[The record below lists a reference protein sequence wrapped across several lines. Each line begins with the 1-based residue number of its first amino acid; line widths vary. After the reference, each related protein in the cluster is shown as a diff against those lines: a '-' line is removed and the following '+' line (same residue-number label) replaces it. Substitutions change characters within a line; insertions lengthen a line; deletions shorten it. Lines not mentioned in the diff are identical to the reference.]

1 MTVKED
7 PMKSEDEDVN
17 SSGDDDED
25 SSADEELV
33 EENLKRLNGLLASP
47 EGEWNYETHLELLRV
62 LRNSGEFDK
71 LNEARENMARK
82 FPLPPELWMEWADD
96 LLKIGDWKASLQVLD
111 RGKSDYLS
119 VDLALKS
126 LNVAHKA
133 FLEGLVS
140 EQTLRQMYEDA
151 LGECGSVFRNGI
163 RIWHAFIDFEV
174 NLKESG
180 KTTEDRASALLK
192 RLLSLPLQG
201 VEEEASKAKDGSD
214 ELKGA
219 AENWNEKLK
228 SHNTKLLNIENRII
242 EYEKL
247 TPSGS
252 GVSNPELWS
261 AWKALIEYEKKNEIQ
276 GLSRVRLAYER
287 SISCCFLLAECWIE
301 YAQFIF
307 EHLHDKKLRVTTLR
321 RAVRNC
327 PWSEELWCQYL
338 RALEASS
345 ADKDQIINVLRESIL
360 HCQLHRLST
369 TELSLCYLQF
379 AKRYI
384 DRTESEASYEVRAEA
399 ILDALT
405 IALESEEDGSP
416 GWCTV
421 SLFTGKICAE
431 LKLEEQ
437 SKAVFEKLLQK
448 RGKEAYWWVE
458 YAQTLH
464 KIGDYNA
471 ARTALKRGS
480 YVVGSTAEISVLGS
494 AWLEIESLSGSL
506 ESYENARSIISKQTQ
521 TLEERKR
528 TREEKEQRKTKRA
541 RHNDAAPRH
550 EAKVAF
556 HAVAQ
561 SESKGETSMDI
572 EGKVP
577 EGQPKGANGEPMGN
591 AKVKTSEKDDELE
604 DNGPEENTVFV
615 SNLSFN
621 LTKDG
626 LAEAFSQIVGLK
638 EARVITR
645 QSDHASRGYGY
656 VEFLSDEGVVEALK
670 LNRKIVEGRPIIV
683 KRSNPAAAAASGR
696 RGRGS
701 GLKGRKDSGSGR
713 SDQSKHQR
721 PKGDAAQKHFSK
733 RLERPHRSIQISG
746 RSLVPATVA
755 RKSTE
760 QKKGEQGGEAA
771 SMELEEPKK
780 VNMTQDD
787 FRSLLLKKK

>member
-1 MTVKED
+1 MTITED
-7 PMKSEDEDVN
+7 PMESEDKEMN
-17 SSGDDDED
+17 SSGDDDGD
-25 SSADEELV
+25 SSDDEELV
-33 EENLKRLNGLLASP
+33 QENIKRLSGLLASP

-62 LRNSGEFDK
+62 LRKSGEFDK

-82 FPLPPELWMEWADD
+82 FPIPPELWMEWADD

-126 LNVAHKA
+126 LNIAHEA
-133 FLEGLVS
+133 FLEGSLP

-163 RIWHAFIDFEV
+163 RIWQAFITFEAE
-174 NLKESG
+174 LKESG
-180 KTTEDRASALLK
+180 TTTNDRTSALLK
-192 RLLSLPLQG
+192 RLLSVPLQG
-201 VEEEASKAKDGSD
+201 VEEEASKAKDGGD
-214 ELKGA
+214 ELKTA
-219 AENWNEKLK
+219 AENWNKNVK
-228 SHNTKLLNIENRII
+228 YHNTKLLNIENRII
-242 EYEKL
+242 ENEKL
-247 TPSGS
+247 AAGGS
-252 GVSNPELWS
+252 GVSTPELWS
-261 AWKALIEYEKKNEIQ
+261 AWKTLIEYEKKHEIQ

-301 YAQFIF
+301 YAQFVF
-307 EHLHDKKLRVTTLR
+307 ERLHDKKLRVTTLR

-338 RALEASS
+338 RALEALS
-345 ADKDQIINVLRESIL
+345 ADKDEMINAFREALL

-384 DRTESEASYEVRAEA
+384 DRTESEASSEVRAEA
-399 ILDALT
+399 ILDAQK

-421 SLFTGKICAE
+421 SLFTGKIGAE

-437 SKAVFEKLLQK
+437 CKAIFEKLLQK

-464 KIGDYNA
+464 KIGDYKA
-471 ARTALKRGS
+471 ATTALKRGS
-480 YVVGSTAEISVLGS
+480 YVVQSTAEISVLGS

-506 ESYENARSIISKQTQ
+506 ESYEYARSIISKQTQ

-528 TREEKEQRKTKRA
+528 AREEKEQRKTKRM
-541 RHNDAAPRH
+541 RHNDAAPRREPNIAFREETQSGSRH
-550 EAKVAF
+550 EI
-556 HAVAQ
+556 
-561 SESKGETSMDI
+561 SMDI
-572 EGKVP
+572 QGKAP
-577 EGQPKGANGEPMGN
+577 EGQPKGAKGESKGKTK
-591 AKVKTSEKDDELE
+591 AKTSEKDDDME

-626 LAEAFSQIVGLK
+626 LAEAFAQIVGLK

-701 GLKGRKDSGSGR
+701 GLKGRKESGSGR
-713 SDQSKHQR
+713 SDQSQHQP
-721 PKGDAAQKHFSK
+721 PKGEAAQRHLTK
-733 RLERPHRSIQISG
+733 RLDRPRRSIEISG
-746 RSLVPATVA
+746 RGLVPAAVE

-760 QKKGEQGGEAA
+760 QKKGEQDGGEA
-771 SMELEEPKK
+771 SMEGPGKA
-780 VNMTQDD
+780 NMTQDD
-787 FRSLLLKKK
+787 FRSLLLKKN